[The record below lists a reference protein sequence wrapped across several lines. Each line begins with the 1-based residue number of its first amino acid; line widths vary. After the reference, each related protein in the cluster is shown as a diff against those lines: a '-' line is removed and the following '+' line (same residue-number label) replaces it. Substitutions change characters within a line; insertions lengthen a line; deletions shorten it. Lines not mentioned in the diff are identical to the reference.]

1 MAHDSATTRDPRST
15 PPGFWIIWLTVAI
28 DLIGF
33 GIVLPLLP
41 LFAKEFGARPLVATT
56 LVASYSA
63 AQFATAPL
71 WGRLSDRVGR
81 KPVLVCSLIG
91 TAIGYAITAGAN
103 VVWVLFAGRIID
115 GLTGSTFGV
124 AQASVIDVAEPRD
137 RPRLLG
143 LLGAAFGL
151 GFVAGP
157 ILGGLAAFGGRR
169 LPFIVAAVVSG
180 VNAIAAIFRVPETA
194 DRHHPAHA
202 TSRSWLPHLDVMRR
216 AGGPALARM
225 AMLGLLAT
233 VAFSGFEST
242 FSLLLDHRFHARH
255 GVVYALFTVI
265 GLAMVVMQ
273 ARVVGP
279 LSQQRSGSEIL
290 RVALCA
296 SGIGYVL
303 LAVDGR
309 WVSLGAALAF
319 LVVGQGL
326 FTPTLSSVTA
336 GVVDPR
342 SRGEALGVQQS
353 ASALGRIAGPVLAGL
368 LFQHVTVA
376 SPYIVAAVLVTVA
389 WVSVPRGVV
398 VASPHR

>member
-1 MAHDSATTRDPRST
+1 MANESATTRDPRST
-15 PPGFWIIWLTVAI
+15 PAGFWIIWLTVAI

-41 LFAKEFGARPLVATT
+41 LFAKEFGAGPLVATT

-63 AQFATAPL
+63 AQFAAAPL

-91 TAIGYAITAGAN
+91 TAAGYAITAGAN

-157 ILGGLAAFGGRR
+157 IIGGLAAFGGRR
-169 LPFIVAAVVSG
+169 TPFIVAAVVSG
-180 VNAIAAIFRVPETA
+180 LNAIAAIIRVPETA
-194 DRHHPAHA
+194 DRTRVAHA
-202 TSRSWLPHLDVMRR
+202 SPRSWLPHLDVIRR
-216 AGGPALARM
+216 AGGSALARL
-225 AMLGLLAT
+225 ALLGLLAT

-242 FSLLLDHRFHARH
+242 FSLLLDHRFDARH
-255 GVVYALFTVI
+255 GVVYALFTAI

-273 ARVVGP
+273 GRVVGP
-279 LSQQRSGSEIL
+279 FSQQRSGSEIL
-290 RVALCA
+290 RIAFCMSA
-296 SGIGYVL
+296 IGYVL
-303 LAVDGR
+303 LAIDGR
-309 WVSLGAALAF
+309 WVSLGFALAF

-326 FTPTLSSVTA
+326 FTPTLSSVIA
-336 GVVDPR
+336 SAVDPAV
-342 SRGEALGVQQS
+342 RGEAFGVQQS

-368 LFQHVTVA
+368 LFQHVAVA
-376 SPYIVAAVLVTVA
+376 SPYIVAAVLVMGA
-389 WVSVPRGVV
+389 WLWVPRGV
-398 VASPHR
+398 AARIDQ

>member
-1 MAHDSATTRDPRST
+1 MAHDSATRDPKGT
-15 PPGFWIIWLTVAI
+15 PPGFWIIWLTVAT

-41 LFAKEFGARPLVATT
+41 LFAKEFGAGALMATT

-63 AQFATAPL
+63 AQFAAAPL
-71 WGRLSDRVGR
+71 WGRLSDRIGR

-91 TAIGYAITAGAN
+91 TAIGYAITASAN

-115 GLTGSTFGV
+115 GLSGSTFGV

-157 ILGGLAAFGGRR
+157 IMGGLAAIGGRR
-169 LPFIVAAVVSG
+169 LPFIVAAVLSG
-180 VNAIAAIFRVPETA
+180 ANAIAAIIRVPETA
-194 DRHHPAHA
+194 KRSGVAAH
-202 TSRSWLPHLDVMRR
+202 TERSWLPHLDVIRH
-216 AGGPALARM
+216 AGGSALARL
-225 AMLGLLAT
+225 ALLGLLGT
-233 VAFSGFEST
+233 IAFSGFEST
-242 FSLLLDHRFHARH
+242 FSLLLDRRFDARH
-255 GVVYALFTVI
+255 GVVYALFTAI

-273 ARVVGP
+273 ARVIGQV
-279 LSQQRSGSEIL
+279 SQRLGGSEIL
-290 RVALCA
+290 RVAFVA

-303 LAVDGR
+303 LAIDGR
-309 WVSLGAALAF
+309 WVSLGFALAF
-319 LVVGQGL
+319 LVIGQGL

-336 GVVDPR
+336 GAVDPAA
-342 SRGEALGVQQS
+342 RGEAFGVQQS

-368 LFQHVTVA
+368 LFGHVAVA
-376 SPYIVAAVLVTVA
+376 SPYIVAAVLAMIA
-389 WVSVPRGVV
+389 WVCVPRGVAAIV
-398 VASPHR
+398 HR

>member
-1 MAHDSATTRDPRST
+1 MASDSATTREPRST
-15 PPGFWIIWLTVAI
+15 PAGFWIIWLTVAI

-41 LFAKEFGARPLVATT
+41 LFAKEFGAGPLVATT

-63 AQFATAPL
+63 AQFASAPL
-71 WGRLSDRVGR
+71 WGRLSDRIGR
-81 KPVLVCSLIG
+81 KPVLVCSLLG
-91 TAIGYAITAGAN
+91 TAIGYAITASAN
-103 VVWVLFAGRIID
+103 VVWILFAGRIID

-157 ILGGLAAFGGRR
+157 IIGGLAAFGGRR
-169 LPFIVAAVVSG
+169 VPFIVAAVVSG
-180 VNAIAAIFRVPETA
+180 VNAIAALIRVPETS
-194 DRHHPAHA
+194 DRKRPAHA
-202 TSRSWLPHLDVMRR
+202 SPRSWLPHLDVMRR
-216 AGGPALARM
+216 AGGSSLARL
-225 AMLGLLAT
+225 ALLGLLAT

-242 FSLLLDHRFHARH
+242 FSLLLDHRFDASH
-255 GVVYALFTVI
+255 GVVYALFTAI
-265 GLAMVVMQ
+265 GLAMVLMQ
-273 ARVVGP
+273 VRVVGP
-279 LSQQRSGSEIL
+279 LSQKRTGGEIL
-290 RVALCA
+290 RVAFCA
-296 SGIGYVL
+296 SAIGYVL

-326 FTPTLSSVTA
+326 FTPTLSSVIA
-336 GVVDPR
+336 SSVDPA
-342 SRGEALGVQQS
+342 SRGEAFGVQQS

-368 LFQHVTVA
+368 LFQHLSVP
-376 SPYIVAAVLVTVA
+376 SPYVVAAVLVMIA
-389 WVSVPRGVV
+389 WVSVPRGV
-398 VASPHR
+398 AATTDG

>member
-1 MAHDSATTRDPRST
+1 MAHDPATTRAPRST
-15 PPGFWIIWLTVAI
+15 PPGFWIIWLTVAT
-28 DLIGF
+28 DLVGF

-41 LFAKEFGARPLVATT
+41 LFAKEFGAGPLVATT

-63 AQFATAPL
+63 AQFAAAPL
-71 WGRLSDRVGR
+71 WGRLSDRIGR
-81 KPVLVCSLIG
+81 KPVLVFSLIG
-91 TAIGYAITAGAN
+91 TAIGYAVTASAN
-103 VVWVLFAGRIID
+103 VVWVLFLGRIID

-157 ILGGLAAFGGRR
+157 IMGGLAAFGGRR
-169 LPFIVAAVVSG
+169 VPFIVAAVLSG
-180 VNAIAAIFRVPETA
+180 LNAIAAIIRVPETA
-194 DRHHPAHA
+194 KRAGA
-202 TSRSWLPHLDVMRR
+202 GVYTERSWLPHLDVMRR
-216 AGGPALARM
+216 AGGSALGRLAL
-225 AMLGLLAT
+225 LGLLGT

-242 FSLLLDHRFHARH
+242 FSLLLDHRFDARH

-273 ARVVGP
+273 ARVIGHV
-279 LSQQRSGSEIL
+279 SQRLGGSEIL
-290 RVALCA
+290 RIAFVA
-296 SGIGYVL
+296 SGIGYAL
-303 LAVDGR
+303 LAIDGR

-336 GVVDPR
+336 GVVDPA
-342 SRGEALGVQQS
+342 SRGEAFGVQQS

-368 LFQHVTVA
+368 LFGHVAVA
-376 SPYIVAAVLVTVA
+376 SPYVAAAVLVMVA
-389 WVSVPRGVV
+389 WVCVPRGVV
-398 VASPHR
+398 ATADR